1 MQNCWNYILE
11 KWWFEDVWSLNVP
24 FFGTVILVGNVSL
37 RGLCLTS
44 ALIWS
49 RFGVTVFWVLS
60 DLLLYLACRISFG
73 FLSVCLA
80 FLLVVGLWVVWL
92 FGRAGYLFVAFCS
105 CLFLHCICLFACFLF
120 GLLVR
125 IRASLCPRNMFD
137 PQWSHL
143 LCQDAMTWWNGEQIT
158 QQNYNKHQVHNG
170 WLNSHCPTHCLQKC
184 GDHLYTSSAKCSRR
198 IAPKTSC

>member
-1 MQNCWNYILE
+1 MLDFSFNMKSVRSDSILA
-11 KWWFEDVWSLNVP
+11 V
-24 FFGTVILVGNVSL
+24 VGFVALLGMSDFIWL
-37 RGLCLTS
+37 FVCL
-44 ALIWS
+44 
-49 RFGVTVFWVLS
+49 
-60 DLLLYLACRISFG
+60 FG
-73 FLSVCLA
+73 FLVGCWPVGCLA
-80 FLLVVGLWVVWL
+80 VWS
-92 FGRAGYLFVAFCS
+92 GRLSFCCVLFV
-105 CLFLHCICLFACFLF
+105 LVLACFLF

>member
-1 MQNCWNYILE
+1 MQNCWNSILE
-11 KWWFEDVWSLNVP
+11 KWWFEAP
-24 FFGTVILVGNVSL
+24 FFGTVIFVGHVSL

-60 DLLLYLACRISFG
+60 DLLLYLAYRISFG

-80 FLLVVGLWVVWL
+80 CFLVGFWPVGCLAVWSGRLSFCCVLFVLVVAL
-92 FGRAGYLFVAFCS
+92 YLFVCMFSVLSFWCASVRLCALGT
-105 CLFLHCICLFACFLF
+105 CLIPSEAIFFA
-120 GLLVR
+120 R
-125 IRASLCPRNMFD
+125 MPWHDETENKK
-137 PQWSHL
+137 H
-143 LCQDAMTWWNGEQIT
+143 
-158 QQNYNKHQVHNG
+158 NKHQVYNG

>member
-49 RFGVTVFWVLS
+49 RFGVTVFWLLS

-105 CLFLHCICLFACFLF
+105 CLFLHVFCLVFWCASVRLCALGTCLIPSEAIFFA
-120 GLLVR
+120 R
-125 IRASLCPRNMFD
+125 MPWHD
-137 PQWSHL
+137 E
-143 LCQDAMTWWNGEQIT
+143 TE
-158 QQNYNKHQVHNG
+158 NK
-170 WLNSHCPTHCLQKC
+170 
-184 GDHLYTSSAKCSRR
+184 
-198 IAPKTSC
+198 